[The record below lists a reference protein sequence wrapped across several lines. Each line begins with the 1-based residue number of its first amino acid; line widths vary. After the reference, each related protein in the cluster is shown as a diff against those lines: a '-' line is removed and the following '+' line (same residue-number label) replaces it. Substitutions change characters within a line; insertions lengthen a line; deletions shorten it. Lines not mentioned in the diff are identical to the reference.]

1 MGPREFPIKYQYETT
16 MSETGYTTHIE
27 VKYRDTD
34 SMGHVSSPV
43 YYDYLQHAYLSY
55 MFDLLKLPRNQK
67 LPHIMVKTSCEYVQ
81 PAFFGDALS
90 IESRVIKFGTKSF
103 EMEHLMRRDDEQN
116 SIVAKGSSTHVMF
129 DYEKNCTTVIPDDFK
144 KQVRSYQ
151 TR

>member
-1 MGPREFPIKYQYETT
+1 MGEA
-16 MSETGYTTHIE
+16 GYTTHIE

-55 MFDLLKLPRNQK
+55 MFDLLKIPRDQK

-81 PAFFGDALS
+81 PAFFGESLS
-90 IESRVIKFGTKSF
+90 IESRVTKFGTKSF
-103 EMEHLMRRDDEQN
+103 EMEHLMRRNDEQN
-116 SIVAKGSSTHVMF
+116 SIVAKGLSTHVMF
-129 DYEKNCTTVIPDDFK
+129 DYRENRTTVVPDDFK
-144 KQVRSYQ
+144 EQVQRYQ